1 MKEQLFEL
9 LEDLFEV
16 EPGTITEDTTA
27 VDLEKWDS
35 LGHVMMIGAL
45 EDELGI
51 TIPMEEALEITTV
64 AEILEYL
71 K

>member
-16 EPGTITEDTTA
+16 DPGTITENTTA
-27 VDLEKWDS
+27 DDLEKWDS

-45 EDELGI
+45 EDELGV